1 MIKFLDMGILE
12 WEKLFI
18 LNWFKIFKEDC
29 IVFKKIY
36 MIGRILF
43 YIIGVLYMNMFCSI
57 WVMIIF
63 GIDIIDNDG

>member
-1 MIKFLDMGILE
+1 
-12 WEKLFI
+12 
-18 LNWFKIFKEDC
+18 
-29 IVFKKIY
+29 

-43 YIIGVLYMNMFCSI
+43 YIIGIYMNMFCSI